1 MVESLLSVIAWALM
15 ICGAVF
21 FASGALGLLRFPD
34 IFTRLHAVTKTD
46 TLGLGLL
53 SLGLAIQS
61 ASWLVGAQLLLIW
74 LLAMA
79 SAAVNGQLLAR
90 YSREQESDSVNAD

>member
-1 MVESLLSVIAWALM
+1 MVDLLLSALAWLLM
-15 ICGAVF
+15 ISGAVF

-53 SLGLAIQS
+53 SMGLAILS

>member
-1 MVESLLSVIAWALM
+1 MVDLLLSVMAWLLM
-15 ICGAVF
+15 ISGAVF

-53 SLGLAIQS
+53 SMGLAIQS
-61 ASWLVGAQLLLIW
+61 ASWLVGVQLLLIW

-90 YSREQESDSVNAD
+90 YSREQEPDSVNAD

>member
-1 MVESLLSVIAWALM
+1 MVESLLSVSAWLLM
-15 ICGAVF
+15 ISGAVF

-53 SLGLAIQS
+53 SMGLAIQS

-90 YSREQESDSVNAD
+90 YSREQEPDSVNAD